1 MKSQRIIK
9 VITVK
14 SEENINVIAQI
25 KCDIVMLR
33 RTELFVIPF

>member
-1 MKSQRIIK
+1 MKSQRIIN

-33 RTELFVIPF
+33 RTELSVIPF